1 MNMLGVLLAG
11 VAMLVIAVLVC
22 FQVMNRKQ
30 KAHGKNMFIMGFG
43 GVLLVSSLCVYA
55 TLGRWGNWQQAQVD
69 HDVDYLLAAK
79 VNEARRQVTFAPDS
93 VSAQRNLAV
102 ISLEAGQ
109 YEDAVKAID
118 KILSTVGEQPDVLGM
133 KVFAQYYR
141 DGRQFTPE
149 TRLVIDRV
157 LKLDPLEVQTRML
170 LGQDAFLNGRY
181 AEAIQEWRTLLDA
194 GAAPGKEQALKNAI
208 AKAEAKL
215 KR

>member
-1 MNMLGVLLAG
+1 M
-11 VAMLVIAVLVC
+11 
-22 FQVMNRKQ
+22 
-30 KAHGKNMFIMGFG
+30 
-43 GVLLVSSLCVYA
+43 
-55 TLGRWGNWQQAQVD
+55 
-69 HDVDYLLAAK
+69 DYLLAAK

-93 VSAQRNLAV
+93 VSAQREFAQ
-102 ISLEAGQ
+102 ISLEVGQ

-118 KILSTVGEQPDVLGM
+118 KMLSLVGDQPDLLGM

-157 LKLDPLEVQTRML
+157 LTMNPLEVQTRML

-194 GAAPGKEQALKNAI
+194 GAAPEKAQALKNAI

>member
-11 VAMLVIAVLVC
+11 AAMLVVAVLVC
-22 FQVMNRKQ
+22 FQVKNRGQ

-43 GVLLVSSLCVYA
+43 CVLLVSSLCVYA
-55 TLGRWGNWQQAQVD
+55 TLGRWGDWQKAEVD

-93 VSAQRNLAV
+93 VSAQREFAQ
-102 ISLEAGQ
+102 ISLEVGQ

-118 KILSTVGEQPDVLGM
+118 KMLSLVGDQPDLLGM

-157 LKLDPLEVQTRML
+157 LTMNPLEVQTRML

-194 GAAPGKEQALKNAI
+194 GAAPEKAQALKNAI

>member
-1 MNMLGVLLAG
+1 MNMLGVLLACA
-11 VAMLVIAVLVC
+11 AMLVVAVLVC
-22 FQVMNRKQ
+22 FQVKNRRQ

-55 TLGRWGNWQQAQVD
+55 TLGRWGDWQQAQVD

-79 VNEARRQVTFAPDS
+79 VNEARRQAIFAPDS
-93 VSAQRNLAV
+93 VSAQREFAQ
-102 ISLEAGQ
+102 ISLEVGQ

-118 KILSTVGEQPDVLGM
+118 KMLSMVGDQPDLLGM

-149 TRLVIDRV
+149 TRHVIDRV
-157 LKLDPLEVQTRML
+157 LTMNPLEVQTRML

-181 AEAIQEWRTLLDA
+181 AEAIHEWRTLLDA